1 MQSTIQS
8 LLQYVASLKSRE
20 PESMELGAPT
30 GSLDSGTDTGNQGT
44 TQQTQQ
50 KIITPRINPGIFSD
64 HKFNL
69 RSYPRDS

>member
-8 LLQYVASLKSRE
+8 LLQDVASLKSRE
-20 PESMELGAPT
+20 PESMELGAAT

-50 KIITPRINPGIFSD
+50 KIITSCINP
-64 HKFNL
+64 
-69 RSYPRDS
+69 